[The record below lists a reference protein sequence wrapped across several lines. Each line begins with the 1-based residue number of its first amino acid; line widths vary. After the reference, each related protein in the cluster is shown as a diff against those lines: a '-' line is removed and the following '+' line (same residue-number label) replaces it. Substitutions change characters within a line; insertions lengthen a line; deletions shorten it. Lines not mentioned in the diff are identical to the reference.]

1 MKILLVDDDELFSN
15 LLKASLTEQRYTVD
29 TAVNGQDGWDF
40 VEAQNYDLIVLDVML
55 PKLDGISFCR
65 RLRANRNQ
73 TLVMLLTA
81 RATSDEKVMGL
92 DAGADDYV
100 VKPIPLPELEA
111 RIRALLR
118 REQAT
123 VSPVL
128 EWGKLQLDPSQCEV
142 TYNGVSLNLTAKE
155 YALLELFMRNSQK
168 IHGASSI
175 LNQLWSFEDEP
186 PTPDTVR
193 ALIKRLRQKLKAV
206 GADDLVETVYGLG
219 YRLNPALPHV
229 QEKEFVSNT
238 EHRRSLSKAT
248 NWEET
253 KSSVLEQI
261 ALLEQATG
269 ELSDISQKKARDE
282 SHKLIGSLGILGLP
296 QGCEIAR
303 QIETLLEPQ
312 VSLEGQQELNLSVQ
326 KLRLLVENAP
336 PLHQEK
342 QATKQPQIETQTRL
356 LIVDEDREFID
367 RLVVKATSGGMQ
379 TAIASNPKLALEAI
393 NRVRPDIVL
402 LDMSHPDRREDGLML
417 LDELSKHTPPIPVL
431 VFTSYNQATDRV
443 AVARRKVRGF
453 LEKPIVPSQV
463 LEVITQIL
471 KPSRTTEARV
481 LVVDDDR
488 MTLRFV
494 QTLLEPWGLQV
505 TTLSNP
511 LEFWDELEAVT
522 PDLVVLD
529 IQMPDIDGIE
539 LCQMLRNDS
548 RWAWLPIVF
557 LTGQR
562 DAETIQKVFAAGA
575 DDYVSKPIV
584 APELITRIF
593 NRLERTR
600 LLREYAEIE
609 PLTGLPNRHRSS
621 EDLSKF
627 LQIAKQYQQPFCLAV
642 ITLDN
647 LTQINR
653 KFGHQLGDQMLRRLA
668 HLLRQEL
675 RNEDI
680 VARWDGAEFIVGMYG
695 MNRSDGVEWLAEV
708 LELLRQIKLES
719 DAQLIQMSFSSGVTQ
734 YPLDGSD
741 IQTLYQVAGEVLEK
755 ARKFGSDRILP
766 ANWQPVESNKTDII
780 LLHQDS
786 FFATSILR
794 AMETRGYHTQWF
806 QDGKTALDA
815 LAVNNPIHSRVILVE
830 DNLPLRDGL
839 DVLKQFKRDK
849 ITQRSRVVWLSSNL
863 SEVEKAKSLGCFDYI
878 NLPCNVSAFMNRLRQ
893 ALES

>member
-15 LLKASLTEQRYTVD
+15 RLKASLTEQRYTVD
-29 TAVNGQDGWDF
+29 TALNGQDGWDF

-65 RLRANRNQ
+65 RLRANKNQ
-73 TLVMLLTA
+73 TLLMLLTA
-81 RATSDEKVMGL
+81 RGTSDEKVMGL

-118 REQAT
+118 RKQTT
-123 VSPVL
+123 VSPL
-128 EWGKLQLDPSQCEV
+128 LQWGKLQLNPSQCEV

-186 PTPDTVR
+186 PTADTVR

-219 YRLNPALPHV
+219 YRLNPALPHL
-229 QEKEFVSNT
+229 QEKEAVSNS
-238 EHRRSLSKAT
+238 EHRRSLSNA
-248 NWEET
+248 NWEES
-253 KSSVLEQI
+253 KFSVLKQI
-261 ALLEQATG
+261 ALLEQATR
-269 ELSDISQKKARDE
+269 EISDISQKKARDE

-296 QGCEIAR
+296 QGSEIAR
-303 QIETLLEPQ
+303 QIETLLLVQ
-312 VSLEGQQELNLSVQ
+312 VSLEQQPKLSLSVQ

-342 QATKQPQIETQTRL
+342 QATKQPQLETQTRL

-402 LDMSHPDRREDGLML
+402 LDMSYPDRRDDGLML

-443 AVARRKVRGF
+443 AVARCKVRGF

-471 KPSRTTEARV
+471 KPSKTTEAKV

-511 LEFWDELEAVT
+511 LEFWDELEAIT

-621 EDLSKF
+621 QDLNKF

-708 LELLRQIKLES
+708 LELLRLTKLES
-719 DAQLIQMSFSSGVTQ
+719 QAQLIQISFSSGVTQ

-755 ARKFGSDRILP
+755 ARKLGGDRILP
-766 ANWQPVESNKTDII
+766 ANWQPLESNKTDVI

-806 QDGKTALDA
+806 QDGKTALEA

-839 DVLKQFKRDK
+839 DVIKQFKRDK
-849 ITQRSRVVWLSSNL
+849 ITQRSRVVWLSNNL